1 MKKLNV
7 YNFIRQLQS
16 QGVEGATAE
25 KIAFQ
30 TCHEQLQPLFDEEDY
45 FDQLISSGLDPE
57 SAADI
62 ARKTAKAIS
71 RDPLERAGIR
81 LKPLDPVHRNS
92 YEVGE
97 REHLVWKAINKEH
110 IGAYL
115 EAVDQYSIK
124 THALSDKAV
133 RLLKM
138 LFRMADFRTGR
149 LEPTIETISNKVGY
163 ARATVVRL
171 LTQLK
176 EQGFLRWIRR
186 SIKTKKAGERP
197 RRRQTSNAYG
207 FLSPASWPEIA
218 KQAFL
223 RVMQRRHI
231 PLPDDFSHAK
241 ETDAATTEEMIES
254 SPVSEWTQ
262 AIFAKKRSSN
272 QKEEDN
278 KSDLA
283 ETLASLGEAIEREE
297 KRSETPPN
305 RPLKNSQN
313 SGFFREF
320 NFEHLYSYKY
330 SNNADIANL
339 NPRKED
345 RDCLASASAGS
356 ADVLFNLKIEPD
368 RFTTEL
374 HSLNLRSDQVSA
386 ILEHRKKRI
395 EHRMM
400 PLSPDEIGHL
410 LIKTRQMKP

>member
-1 MKKLNV
+1 MKKLNA

-16 QGVEGATAE
+16 QGVDGATAE

-30 TCHEQLQPLFDEEDY
+30 TYHEQSQPLFDEEDY
-45 FDQLISSGLDPE
+45 CDQLISRGLDPE

-62 ARKTAKAIS
+62 ARKTANAIS
-71 RDPLERAGIR
+71 RDPLELAGIR

-124 THALSDKAV
+124 TRALSDKAV

-186 SIKTKKAGERP
+186 SIKIKKEGERP

-223 RVMQRRHI
+223 RVMQRKHI

-241 ETDAATTEEMIES
+241 ETDAAATEEMIES
-254 SPVSEWTQ
+254 LPVVEWSQ
-262 AIFAKKRSSN
+262 EIFAQKRSAN
-272 QKEEDN
+272 QKEEGN
-278 KSDLA
+278 NSELA
-283 ETLASLGEAIEREE
+283 KTLASLGDAIEREE

-305 RPLKNSQN
+305 RPLKKPQN

-320 NFEHLYSYKY
+320 NFEHLSNYKY
-330 SNNADIANL
+330 FNNTDIANL
-339 NPRKED
+339 NSIKAD
-345 RDCLASASAGS
+345 RDCLASANAGS
-356 ADVLFNLKIEPD
+356 ADVIFDLKTEPD
-368 RFTTEL
+368 HFTTEL

-386 ILEHRKKRI
+386 ILQHRKKRI
-395 EHRMM
+395 ENGWMS
-400 PLSPDEIGHL
+400 LSPKDTAKL

>member
-1 MKKLNV
+1 MTKNM
-7 YNFIRQLQS
+7 YNFLRQLQS
-16 QGVEGATAE
+16 QGMEGATAE
-25 KIAFQ
+25 KIAFE
-30 TCHEQLQPLFDEEDY
+30 TYHEQSLPLFDEEDY
-45 FDQLISSGLDPE
+45 CDQLISRDLDLE

-62 ARKTAKAIS
+62 ARKTAKALS
-71 RDPLERAGIR
+71 RDPLERAEIR

-124 THALSDKAV
+124 TRALSDKAV

-186 SIKTKKAGERP
+186 SIKIKKEGERP

-223 RVMQRRHI
+223 RVMQRRQI

-305 RPLKNSQN
+305 RPLKKPQN

-320 NFEHLYSYKY
+320 NFEHLYSYNY
-330 SNNADIANL
+330 SNNTDIANL
-339 NPRKED
+339 NPKKED
-345 RDCLASASAGS
+345 SDCLASASAGS
-356 ADVLFNLKIEPD
+356 ADVLFNLKTETD

-386 ILEHRKKRI
+386 ILQHRKKRI
-395 EHRMM
+395 EHHMM
-400 PLSPDEIGHL
+400 PLSPNEIADL